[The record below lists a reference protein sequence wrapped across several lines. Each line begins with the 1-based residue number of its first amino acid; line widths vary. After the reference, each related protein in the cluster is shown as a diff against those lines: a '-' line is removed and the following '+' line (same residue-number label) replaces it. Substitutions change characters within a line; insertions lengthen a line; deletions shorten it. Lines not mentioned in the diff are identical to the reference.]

1 MNNRSWSRKSS
12 RSRSWNSKGRLL
24 AMLGL
29 LAWQA
34 VAQAAPSAGAEDF
47 RGNDLR
53 DIRIGM
59 AVADLPKDGY
69 VDFACAADP
78 KQTLSG
84 WDNWKSCAADTNAL
98 RAIRFGYDPATSRDG
113 TMVAGHPAILTL
125 SFDDSGHVAAL
136 QIVTDPKARLY
147 IRKKAFLLGL
157 QAKSRYGTEGWICT
171 EGQPDAGDQP
181 VGGVYVRERC
191 TKTISGRS
199 LVVERNLFRR
209 PDQDAKSFVDE
220 TRISIARAAN

>member
-1 MNNRSWSRKSS
+1 MSDRSWSD
-12 RSRSWNSKGRLL
+12 RSWSNRGRFL
-24 AMLGL
+24 AVLGV

-34 VAQAAPSAGAEDF
+34 VAQAAPSARAEEF

-53 DIRIGM
+53 DIRIGV
-59 AVADLPKDGY
+59 AAADLPKEGY
-69 VDFACAADP
+69 VDFACASDP

-84 WDNWKSCAADTNAL
+84 WDGWKSCATDANAL
-98 RAIRFGYDPATSRDG
+98 RAIRFGYDPSISRDG

-125 SFDDSGHVAAL
+125 LLDDTGHVAGL

-147 IRKKAFLLGL
+147 VRKKAFLLGL
-157 QAKSRYGTEGWICT
+157 QAKSRYGADGWTCT
-171 EGQPDAGDQP
+171 DSQPDAGDQP

-220 TRISIARAAN
+220 TRISIARIKS